1 MICIRRYK
9 SYDVYNMAKLFY
21 DTVHSINLN
30 DYNEE
35 QVNAWANGN
44 VDLKLWDERYLNS
57 YTVIAEDKDIMVGF
71 GNIDKSGYLDMLYVH
86 KDYQKMGIAT
96 MICNELEKQADN
108 SVSVHASITA
118 KLFFEKRGYIVI
130 KEQRVN
136 IREVYLTNY
145 VMEKRV

>member
-1 MICIRRYK
+1 MIHIRRYK
-9 SYDVYNMAKLFY
+9 SDDVYNMAKLFY

-57 YTVIAEDKDIMVGF
+57 YTVISEDKDIMVGF

-108 SVSVHASITA
+108 CVSVHASITA
-118 KLFFEKRGYIVI
+118 KPFFEKRGYIVI

-136 IREVYLTNY
+136 IRGVYLTNY

>member
-1 MICIRRYK
+1 MIHIRRYK
-9 SYDVYNMAKLFY
+9 SDDVYNMAKLFY

-44 VDLKLWDERYLNS
+44 VDLKLWDERYLNR

-118 KLFFEKRGYIVI
+118 KPFFEKRGYIVI

-136 IREVYLTNY
+136 IRGVYLTNY

>member
-1 MICIRRYK
+1 MHIRRYK
-9 SYDVYNMAKLFY
+9 SDDVYNMAKLFY

-57 YTVIAEDKDIMVGF
+57 YTVISEDKDIMVGF

-108 SVSVHASITA
+108 CVSVHASITA
-118 KLFFEKRGYIVI
+118 KPFFEKRGYIVI

-136 IREVYLTNY
+136 IRGVYLTNY